1 MDETIVIQYMLGLIS
16 QIKLYHWSTMK
27 YSVHKALDDLHSKTG
42 EHVDIFVESYLGR
55 YKKQPLK
62 RFIITTTANTHVDG
76 IVDWLGEQRDNLD
89 RMQKSFIKAS
99 ELQNILQEMVA
110 DFEVAMYLCKLS

>member
-1 MDETIVIQYMLGLIS
+1 MDETHVIQYMLGILS

-27 YSVHKALDDLHSKTG
+27 YNIHKALDDLHSKMG
-42 EHVDIFVESYLGR
+42 EHIDTFVEAYLGR

-62 RFIITTTANTHVDG
+62 KFTITTAANTHVDTV
-76 IVDWLGEQRDNLD
+76 INWLEDQRDVLD
-89 RMQKSFIKAS
+89 KMQKSFIKAS

-110 DFEVAMYLCKLS
+110 DIEITIYLCKLS